1 MITTLR
7 TAIDLE
13 EIAAIHEPIVG
24 AIRARDPDGAAAA
37 VRHHFDVLGS
47 LLEERDT

>member
-13 EIAAIHEPIVG
+13 KIAAIHEPIVG
-24 AIRARDPDGAAAA
+24 AIRAREPDAAAAA
-37 VRHHFDVLGS
+37 VRRHFDVLGS
-47 LLEERDT
+47 LLEERNT